1 MAAQPHFRAHEHRPL
16 ADRVALAVFVKGA
29 GELPLKRMALSVAQ

>member
-16 ADRVALAVFVKGA
+16 ADGVALAIFVKG
-29 GELPLKRMALSVAQ
+29 PVNYR